1 MQDSSKP
8 APELPEE
15 SGATVDLS
23 EESRPWWRRS
33 PSLAAGAALA
43 IGLGTLWFANM
54 LGRVPL
60 DSQATF
66 GYLLM
71 LPLLLIVPTFCAAG
85 LRLAWLAYAGR
96 ESSSKYAIVALAVSA
111 AIVNWL
117 AIAGFAKALWRIFA
131 HY

>member
-15 SGATVDLS
+15 SSTTIDLS
-23 EESRPWWRRS
+23 EEIRPWWRRS
-33 PSLAAGAALA
+33 PPLAASAALA
-43 IGLGTLWFANM
+43 IGLGTRWFADM

-60 DSQATF
+60 DNQTTF

-71 LPLLLIVPTFCAAG
+71 LPLLLIVPTFSAAG

-96 ESSSKYAIVALAVSA
+96 ESSSKSVIVALTVSA
-111 AIVNWL
+111 AMVNWL
-117 AIAGFAKALWRIFA
+117 AIADFAQALWRIFA
-131 HY
+131 H

>member
-1 MQDSSKP
+1 MQDSPKP

-15 SGATVDLS
+15 SGATIDLS
-23 EESRPWWRRS
+23 EEIRPWWRRS
-33 PSLAAGAALA
+33 PPLAAAAALA

-71 LPLLLIVPTFCAAG
+71 LPLLLIVPTFSAAG
-85 LRLAWLAYAGR
+85 LRLSWLALRGS
-96 ESSSKYAIVALAVSA
+96 ESMSRWIIGTIVLIATA
-111 AIVNWL
+111 ANIF
-117 AIAGFAKALWRIFA
+117 AIAGFGTALLRIFGS
-131 HY
+131 